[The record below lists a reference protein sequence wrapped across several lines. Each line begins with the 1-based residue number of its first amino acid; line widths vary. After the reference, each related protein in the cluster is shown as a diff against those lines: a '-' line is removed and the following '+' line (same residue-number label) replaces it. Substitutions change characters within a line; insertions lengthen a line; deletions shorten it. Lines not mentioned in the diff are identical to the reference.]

1 MAWLDQALSFF
12 GYAVCH
18 GLPSRTIAVG
28 GHLLP
33 VCSRCTGIYLGIAVT
48 YVFLIVRRGFKVNA
62 LPPLGVSLAVA
73 AMLLPMAVDG
83 VSSYAGLRGT
93 TNTMRFLTGLAAGAA
108 LPIFAFPLLS
118 PELIVDGRKKKVVRP
133 FGPAWDYAIWLG
145 ALAAAGALVFVRWA
159 GLYYPLTILVVAGLV
174 GIFFNLSLVVWEMVL
189 ERAGR
194 WGRRPQ
200 TLAVAA
206 LTVLLIFSA
215 LNVFH
220 YVSFRAMAQ
229 VTDGAPPG

>member
-1 MAWLDQALSFF
+1 MAWLDQALNFF

-18 GLPSRTIAVG
+18 GLPSRSITVG
-28 GHLLP
+28 GYFLP

-62 LPPLGVSLAVA
+62 LPSLGVSLAVA

-133 FGPAWDYAIWLG
+133 FGRAWDYAIWLG
-145 ALAAAGALVFVRWA
+145 ALAAAGALVFVPWA

-206 LTVLLIFSA
+206 LTVLLVFSA

-220 YVSFRAMAQ
+220 YVAFRAMAE
-229 VTDGAPPG
+229 VANGAPPG

>member
-18 GLPSRTIAVG
+18 GLPSRTLTVG
-28 GHLLP
+28 GHFLP

-48 YVFLIVRRGFKVNA
+48 YIFLIVRRGFKVNA
-62 LPPLGVSLAVA
+62 LPSLGVSLAVA
-73 AMLLPMAVDG
+73 AMLLPMSVDG
-83 VSSYAGLRGT
+83 VSSYLGLRET

-118 PELIVDGRKKKVVRP
+118 PELIVDGPKKKVFRP
-133 FGPAWDYAIWLG
+133 FGRGWDYVIWLG

-159 GLYYPLTILVVAGLV
+159 GLYYPLAILVAAGLV

-206 LTVLLIFSA
+206 LTVLLVFSA

-220 YVSFRAMAQ
+220 YVAFRAMGEVA
-229 VTDGAPPG
+229 DGAPPG